1 MRAIACTLGLLIAFA
16 FSACGGGDDS
26 DDNAADPIRI
36 GSKNFAEATILGEL
50 YKQALEAKGLRVELR
65 SSVGPSE
72 TVNAALR
79 RNLLDMYPEYV
90 GVLLSELDDI
100 VERPTDADAAYTL
113 AKSVEEQR
121 GLTLLDQTPFTND
134 NALAVTKAYAAR
146 RKVDSIPDL
155 ERLRA
160 PKLLAAPEFEDR
172 YEGIKGLRSVYG
184 LKNLKFSG
192 WTSAGDQY
200 PELDGGSTDV
210 ALVFTTDPQLASNR
224 YMILDDPKGLFAKQH
239 LAPVITKKALTMH
252 GPKLASTVNA
262 VSALLTNP
270 VIQGLN
276 AKVAIEQRTPREV
289 AREFLQANDLG

>member
-1 MRAIACTLGLLIAFA
+1 MVGLLVAFA
-16 FSACGGGDDS
+16 FAACGGGDGS
-26 DDNAADPIRI
+26 DDKGSDEPIRI

-100 VERPTDADAAYTL
+100 VERPTDPDEAYEL
-113 AKSVEEQR
+113 AKSVEEKR

-134 NALAVTKAYAAR
+134 NALAVTKTFAAR

-155 ERLRA
+155 AGLRA
-160 PKLLAAPEFEDR
+160 PKLLGAPEFENR

-184 LKNLKFSG
+184 LKNLKFTG

-200 PELDGGSTDV
+200 PELDDGTTDV

-224 YMILDDPKGLFAKQH
+224 YTILDDPRGLFATQH
-239 LAPVITKKALTMH
+239 LAPVITKKALTTH
-252 GPKLASTVNA
+252 GPRLAATVNA

-270 VIQGLN
+270 AIQGLN
-276 AKVAIEQRTPREV
+276 AKVALQKRTPRDV
-289 AREFLQANDLG
+289 AGEFLRANDLG

>member
-1 MRAIACTLGLLIAFA
+1 
-16 FSACGGGDDS
+16 
-26 DDNAADPIRI
+26 
-36 GSKNFAEATILGEL
+36 
-50 YKQALEAKGLRVELR
+50 
-65 SSVGPSE
+65 
-72 TVNAALR
+72 
-79 RNLLDMYPEYV
+79 
-90 GVLLSELDDI
+90 VLLSELDDI
-100 VERPTDADAAYTL
+100 VKRPTDADAAYTL

-224 YMILDDPKGLFAKQH
+224 YMILDDPKGLLAKQH

-276 AKVAIEQRTPREV
+276 AKVAIEKRTPREV